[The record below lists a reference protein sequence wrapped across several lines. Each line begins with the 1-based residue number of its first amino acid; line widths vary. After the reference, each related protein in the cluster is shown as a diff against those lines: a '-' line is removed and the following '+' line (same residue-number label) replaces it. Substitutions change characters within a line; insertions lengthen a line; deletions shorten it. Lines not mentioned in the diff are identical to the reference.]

1 MNQEKKSINFN
12 CCRNSLV
19 DAKLSRIIL
28 EVFYM
33 FKEIRSEKD
42 IITSADLFK
51 EIIEAVKNAGK
62 WPDIIDYA
70 LPYDEVYLYDYEF
83 DPIFILKPGGS
94 EGYYLDL
101 GIRGCYSQT
110 EKVDLL
116 GIGTI
121 KTLCED
127 PEGVRKM
134 AALYG
139 ECLIA
144 YEKIVSDNLDLLN
157 RKGFD
162 LYFVNAK
169 VENIGGYSGYTTEA
183 EALEKFRKQ
192 KEQDPVRY
200 AKAIIR
206 NNLTRK
212 EQSYE

>member
-1 MNQEKKSINFN
+1 
-12 CCRNSLV
+12 
-19 DAKLSRIIL
+19 
-28 EVFYM
+28 M

-169 VENIGGYSGYTTEA
+169 GENIGGYSGYTTEA
-183 EALEKFRKQ
+183 EALEKFRKH

-200 AKAIIR
+200 TKAIIR